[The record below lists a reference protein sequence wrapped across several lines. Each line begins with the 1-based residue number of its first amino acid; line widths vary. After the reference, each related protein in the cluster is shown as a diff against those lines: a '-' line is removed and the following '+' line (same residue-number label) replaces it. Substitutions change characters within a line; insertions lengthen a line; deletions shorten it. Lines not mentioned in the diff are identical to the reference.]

1 MLFLDTRAENVIFFN
16 IMKIDEIGLF
26 LAQRRKSLK
35 VCQRDLAALSGVS
48 EHALVNLER
57 GIGNPTLKLVNAV
70 ADALGLELNLSVKDQ
85 EAT

>member
-1 MLFLDTRAENVIFFN
+1 
-16 IMKIDEIGLF
+16 MKIDEIGSF

>member
-1 MLFLDTRAENVIFFN
+1 MFLDRRAENVIFFN
-16 IMKIDEIGLF
+16 IMKIDEIGSF